1 MTLPSSGAIS
11 LGQIHSES
19 LGYTSVGT
27 VSLNDADVRNMA
39 FIQSGTISFSNLHG
53 KSRELWTATVTTA
66 ASSYRG
72 VVSTMPSNGSASS
85 VSYTGSISDNTFDP
99 AVQFNVAFSSTDS
112 TAGVIEDL
120 FTHSGYSPSWLRIYS
135 YGSAIS
141 NAGWSSINA
150 SQSGYSKTL
159 TRTSASYSYSS
170 GGGYT
175 QWQWSNNLFFYYNS
189 TYTVTAYA

>member
-1 MTLPSSGAIS
+1 MTLQSSGAIS
-11 LGQIHSES
+11 LNQIHVEA
-19 LGYTSVGT
+19 GGTSGSS
-27 VSLNDADVRNMA
+27 VSLNDSDVRNMA
-39 FIQSGTISFSNLHG
+39 FIQSGQISFNNLYG
-53 KSRELWTATVTTA
+53 KAREVYTATVTTA

-120 FTHSGYSPSWLRIYS
+120 FTHSSYSPSWLRIYS
-135 YGSAIS
+135 HGSAIS

-150 SQSGYSKTL
+150 SQTDYSKTQ
-159 TRTSASYSYSS
+159 TRTGASYSYSS

-175 QWQWSNNLFFYYNS
+175 QWQWNDNLFFYYNS